1 MKQINALIIS
11 GIAAAMASCTTTADK
26 TATVTPIEKSVPST
40 KPAPQ
45 YLPKAKVYKTN
56 RPVANHVAV
65 RVSPS
70 GDELVYYPAPSDIR
84 ETSQPLELADG
95 WLLDRQGGI
104 GEDTRFLRYT
114 YAEYAALPQVPSH
127 KELLGSL
134 LKDVRVTDVRVLDI
148 TLQEAIADTA
158 AVSATLLQLLPKLNP
173 TF

>member
-1 MKQINALIIS
+1 MKRINTIIIS

-56 RPVANHVAV
+56 RPVVNHVAV

-70 GDELVYYPAPSDIR
+70 GNDLVYYPAPSDIH

-114 YAEYAALPQVPSH
+114 YAEYAALPKTPTTTEILSAVMD
-127 KELLGSL
+127 
-134 LKDVRVTDVRVLDI
+134 DVKVTAVRTLDI
-148 TLQEAIADTA
+148 THHEARSDTA
-158 AVSATLLQLLPKLNP
+158 KVNSLLRFQPKVTNI
-173 TF
+173 TR

>member
-11 GIAAAMASCTTTADK
+11 GIAATMASCTTTADK
-26 TATVTPIEKSVPST
+26 TATITPIEKSVPST

-56 RPVANHVAV
+56 RPVVNHVAV

-70 GDELVYYPAPSDIR
+70 GNDLVYYPAPSDIH

-114 YAEYAALPQVPSH
+114 HAEYAALPKTPTTVEILSAVMD
-127 KELLGSL
+127 
-134 LKDVRVTDVRVLDI
+134 DVKVTAVRTLDI
-148 TLQEAIADTA
+148 THQEALSDTA
-158 AVSATLLQLLPKLNP
+158 KVNSLLRFQPKVTNN
-173 TF
+173 TR